1 MSCPPSASPIPDTT
15 EVPASVSNT
24 KLPGTAESGTRSN
37 VLSLEAAT
45 AVSSNAGVS
54 DLSPTSD
61 ASQATPTPHQTKW
74 AKHRKHLRDLKTM
87 DRTGSRAKGEL
98 VREFSQEQA
107 QKLLRTLEPPFRDVV
122 GISFRTGISIEE
134 LLNLTRDH
142 VNYEEGEVFVS
153 EDGDSLARY
162 VGLCDASHDIFKKLK
177 EGAPNSRY
185 IFCHEDGT
193 QIRVEEVE
201 AAFLV
206 ECETL
211 GLQGQLLSDITWSY
225 AAWLVDAGFPG
236 PVIAA
241 RLGVGQV
248 KVQYRF
254 TERLR
259 KPKLGLK
266 DRKSLSLDD
275 RKARGLELE
284 KSREMTLEKLETFIK
299 L

>member
-1 MSCPPSASPIPDTT
+1 MSCPPSVSPISDTT
-15 EVPASVSNT
+15 EVATSASNT
-24 KLPGTAESGTRSN
+24 KLLGTAESGTRSN
-37 VLSLEAAT
+37 VLSLEAAS
-45 AVSSNAGVS
+45 AVSSTAGVS
-54 DLSPTSD
+54 DLSQPSD
-61 ASQATPTPHQTKW
+61 ASQTTPTPHQTKW
-74 AKHRKHLRDLKTM
+74 AKRRKHLRDLKAM
-87 DRTGSRAKGEL
+87 DRTGPRAKGEL

-107 QKLLRTLEPPFRDVV
+107 QKLLRGLELPFRDVV
-122 GISFRTGISIEE
+122 GISFRTGITIEE

-142 VNYEEGEVFVS
+142 VNYGEGEVFVS

-162 VGLCDASHDIFKKLK
+162 VGLCDASLDIFKKLK
-177 EGAPNSRY
+177 EEAPNSRY

-193 QIRVEEVE
+193 QIRLEEVE
-201 AAFLV
+201 VAFLA
-206 ECETL
+206 ECEKL
-211 GLQGQLLSDITWSY
+211 GLQGRLPSDITWSY

-259 KPKLGLK
+259 KPNLGLK
-266 DRKSLSLDD
+266 GRETLSLED